1 MFKLTQR
8 RQTVFY
14 EIRSQSVYIPSQ
26 SVKTGQ
32 SNEIRTVKKD
42 EKKVINKMSHYMK
55 LVYKK
60 QLFFL
65 LENFDS
71 H

>member
-32 SNEIRTVKKD
+32 SNEIRTVKKR
-42 EKKVINKMSHYMK
+42 
-55 LVYKK
+55 
-60 QLFFL
+60 
-65 LENFDS
+65 
-71 H
+71 